1 MCRAIKSIGNFKHH
15 ESYSHYHVDIDSWG
29 EMSNEQQSKRETK
42 FLSEKGR
49 SKQNQC
55 VSTDGTRIVLKTP
68 SAGKTETIKRKKGRE
83 DRNGDY

>member
-1 MCRAIKSIGNFKHH
+1 MCRAIRSMGNFKHH
-15 ESYSHYHVDIDSWG
+15 VAIDRWG
-29 EMSNEQQSKRETK
+29 EMSNEQQRKRETK

-68 SAGKTETIKRKKGRE
+68 SAGKNRTNKEKKAAKIETEIIRP
-83 DRNGDY
+83 